1 MFQDA
6 AETKLGKLI
15 EALVYLTSYIYI
27 FFFYDSKE
35 GVVFLQLLLVL
46 CRSLIRVK
54 QDNVQFTSQHRRLRY
69 KI

>member
-27 FFFYDSKE
+27 FFYDSKE